1 MWKSGVEEWACNR
14 ARGERQEARGDRVK
28 FKIVRAQ
35 KFGVLLLYLR
45 VFGVLGRVMLS
56 FSGVKSVPNSAR
68 VSV

>member
-1 MWKSGVEEWACNR
+1 MEEW
-14 ARGERQEARGDRVK
+14 RGRVGVQQSERREARGDRVK

-35 KFGVLLLYLR
+35 KFGVLLLYLW
-45 VFGVLGRVMLS
+45 VLVYWGVWCCL

>member
-1 MWKSGVEEWACNR
+1 MAWKSGR
-14 ARGERQEARGDRVK
+14 ATEREARGDRVK

-56 FSGVKSVPNSAR
+56 FFWREICSEQC
-68 VSV
+68 

>member
-14 ARGERQEARGDRVK
+14 ARGERREARGDRVK

-56 FSGVKSVPNSAR
+56 FFWREICSEQC
-68 VSV
+68 

>member
-1 MWKSGVEEWACNR
+1 MEEW
-14 ARGERQEARGDRVK
+14 RGRVGVQQSERREARGDRVK

>member
-1 MWKSGVEEWACNR
+1 MAWKSGR
-14 ARGERQEARGDRVK
+14 ATEREATGDRVK

-56 FSGVKSVPNSAR
+56 GVKSVPNSAR

>member
-1 MWKSGVEEWACNR
+1 MSEEW
-14 ARGERQEARGDRVK
+14 RGRVGVQQNKRREARGDRVK

-56 FSGVKSVPNSAR
+56 FFWREICSEQC
-68 VSV
+68 

>member
-1 MWKSGVEEWACNR
+1 MAWKSGR
-14 ARGERQEARGDRVK
+14 ATEQEARGDRVK

-56 FSGVKSVPNSAR
+56 FFWREICSEQC
-68 VSV
+68 